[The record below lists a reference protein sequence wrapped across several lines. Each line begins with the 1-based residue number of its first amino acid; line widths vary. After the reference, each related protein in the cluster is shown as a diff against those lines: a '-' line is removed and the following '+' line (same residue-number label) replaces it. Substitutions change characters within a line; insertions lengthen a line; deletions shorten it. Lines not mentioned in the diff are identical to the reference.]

1 MDGNG
6 RWAEELGCPRA
17 EGHRVGSEVVN
28 QIVRYCRRLG
38 LKYLTLYAFSEQNW
52 GRPQDEVGV
61 LMDLLSQYLAEQRA
75 EILERRIRLRAIG
88 ALHKLPTWVRVPLL
102 ALIEETREARGMT
115 LTLALSYGGREEI
128 VSATRAIAQKVKSGD
143 LSPDEI
149 DETTI
154 QEHLYTPDVPA
165 PDLIIRTSGEQRL
178 SNFLLWQSAY
188 TEFDF
193 IPVHWPQFHEGIL
206 RDSLL
211 RFKGRE
217 RRFGLTG
224 AQLRTPTSLTEPS
237 QSDQTTVSDRSM
249 SGNTQSQSS
258 IFSTPTLPQEH
269 APISIHSKSKY
280 QSTTT
285 LDSLASSPSSSSS
298 FKV

>member
-6 RWAEELGCPRA
+6 RWAEDLGFPRA

-28 QIVRYCRRLG
+28 QIVRCCRRWG

-61 LMDLLSQYLAEQRA
+61 LMGLLSQYLAEQRA

-88 ALHKLPTWVRVPLL
+88 ALQKLPALVRAPLL
-102 ALIEETREARGMT
+102 ALIEETREAQGMT

-128 VSATRAIAQKVKSGD
+128 VSAARSIAQKIIVGEM
-143 LSPDEI
+143 SPDEI
-149 DETTI
+149 TEETI
-154 QEHLYTPDVPA
+154 QEHLYTPDIPE

-193 IPVHWPQFHEGIL
+193 IPVPWPQFHEGIL
-206 RDSLL
+206 RESLS
-211 RFKGRE
+211 RFKKRE
-217 RRFGLTG
+217 RRFGLTS
-224 AQLRTPTSLTEPS
+224 AQLDVSTTSADSSKIHDQLHDQAEMPNHDTADSSISPALDTQYTDGGTYSESGYSSIKSVESLSS
-237 QSDQTTVSDRSM
+237 QST
-249 SGNTQSQSS
+249 
-258 IFSTPTLPQEH
+258 
-269 APISIHSKSKY
+269 
-280 QSTTT
+280 
-285 LDSLASSPSSSSS
+285 SPSLL
-298 FKV
+298 KV